1 MPLSRHQKV
10 PQYRRAKIKS
20 AWVPIEELRSTMIFI
35 NPKTDF
41 AFKKIFGSEQ
51 SQEILIS
58 FLNGILYG
66 GDDVVKSVNIL
77 NPYQAPRIRGMKETF
92 LDVKATLSGGQTVI
106 IEMQV
111 LNVEGF
117 EQRIL
122 YNAAKAYSTQL
133 NVGDDYTLLNPVIA
147 LTITDFEMFEGWDA
161 VISRFV
167 LKEKAQLTDYAIDG
181 LELVFVELP
190 KFHQALNQ
198 IDGLTEQ
205 WIYFLQNARQMES
218 VPVSMET
225 VPAIQQAFTVANQA
239 NLSREELEDLEKR
252 EMFIHDQRNA
262 IIKGT
267 KQGLAEGLR
276 RGRQEGLAEGR
287 QEGLT
292 EGLERGVNQAKIAI
306 AQRLLANFDDAA
318 IAQMADLTL
327 AQMKELRQSVG

>member
-1 MPLSRHQKV
+1 
-10 PQYRRAKIKS
+10 
-20 AWVPIEELRSTMIFI
+20 MIFI

-58 FLNGILYG
+58 FLNGILYD
-66 GDDVVKSVNIL
+66 GDNIIQSVDIL
-77 NPYQAPRIRGMKETF
+77 NPYQAPRIRGMKDTF

-117 EQRIL
+117 EQRVL
-122 YNAAKAYSTQL
+122 YNAAKAFSTQL
-133 NVGDDYTLLNPVIA
+133 NIGQDYTLLSPVIA
-147 LTITDFEMFEGWDA
+147 LTITDFEMFQDLDA

-167 LKEKAQLTDYAIDG
+167 LKEKQDLTDYAIDG

-198 IDGLTEQ
+198 VDGLTEQ
-205 WIYFLQNARQMES
+205 WIYFLQNARQLES
-218 VPVSMET
+218 VPVSMGN

-239 NLSREELEDLEKR
+239 NLSREELEDLESR

-262 IIKGT
+262 IVKGV
-267 KQGLAEGLR
+267 KQGRTEGRTEGLAEGLA
-276 RGRQEGLAEGR
+276 EGLKQG
-287 QEGLT
+287 T
-292 EGLERGVNQAKIAI
+292 NQTKIAI
-306 AQRLLANFDDAA
+306 AQRLLTTLDDAT
-318 IAQMADLTL
+318 IARITDLTL
-327 AQMKELRQSVG
+327 DEVKQLRWSANAIEPNK

>member
-1 MPLSRHQKV
+1 
-10 PQYRRAKIKS
+10 
-20 AWVPIEELRSTMIFI
+20 MIFI

-51 SQEILIS
+51 SQDILVS

-66 GDDVVKSVNIL
+66 GEDVVQSVNIL
-77 NPYQAPRIRGMKETF
+77 NPYQAPRIRGMKDTF

-117 EQRIL
+117 EQRVL
-122 YNAAKAYSTQL
+122 YNAAKAFSTQL
-133 NVGDDYTLLNPVIA
+133 DIGEDYTLLNPVIA
-147 LTITDFEMFEGWDA
+147 LTITDFEMFQDLDA

-167 LKEKAQLTDYAIDG
+167 LREKHDLTDYSIDG

-198 IDGLTEQ
+198 VEGLTEQ
-205 WIYFLQNARQMES
+205 WIYFLQNARQLES
-218 VPVSMET
+218 VPASMKNVS
-225 VPAIQQAFTVANQA
+225 AIQRAFTAANQS
-239 NLSREELEDLEKR
+239 NLSREELEDLENR

-262 IIKGT
+262 IVKGT

-276 RGRQEGLAEGR
+276 QGLKQGRAEGLA
-287 QEGLT
+287 
-292 EGLERGVNQAKIAI
+292 EGLERGVNEAKILI
-306 AQRLLANFDDAA
+306 VQRLLATLDDTT
-318 IAQMADLTL
+318 ISQMTDLTL
-327 AQMKELRQSVG
+327 T

>member
-1 MPLSRHQKV
+1 
-10 PQYRRAKIKS
+10 
-20 AWVPIEELRSTMIFI
+20 MIFI

-51 SQEILIS
+51 SQDISVS

-66 GDDVVKSVNIL
+66 GEDVVQSVNIL
-77 NPYQAPRIRGMKETF
+77 NPYQAPRIRGMKDTF

-117 EQRIL
+117 EQRVL
-122 YNAAKAYSTQL
+122 YNAAKASSTQL
-133 NVGDDYTLLNPVIA
+133 DIGEDYTLLNPVIA
-147 LTITDFEMFEGWDA
+147 FTITDFEMFQDLDA

-167 LKEKAQLTDYAIDG
+167 LREKHDLTDYSIDG

-198 IDGLTEQ
+198 VEGLTEQ
-205 WIYFLQNARQMES
+205 WIYFLQNARQLES
-218 VPVSMET
+218 APASMKNVS
-225 VPAIQQAFTVANQA
+225 AIQRAFTVANQS
-239 NLSREELEDLEKR
+239 NPSREELEDLENR

-262 IIKGT
+262 IVKGT

-276 RGRQEGLAEGR
+276 QGLKQGRTEGLAE
-287 QEGLT
+287 
-292 EGLERGVNQAKIAI
+292 RGN
-306 AQRLLANFDDAA
+306 
-318 IAQMADLTL
+318 
-327 AQMKELRQSVG
+327 EE

>member
-1 MPLSRHQKV
+1 
-10 PQYRRAKIKS
+10 
-20 AWVPIEELRSTMIFI
+20 MIFI

-51 SQEILIS
+51 SQEILVS

-66 GDDVVKSVNIL
+66 GEDIVQSVDIL
-77 NPYQAPRIRGMKETF
+77 NPYQAPRIRGMKDTF
-92 LDVKATLSGGQTVI
+92 LDVKATISGGQTVI

-117 EQRIL
+117 EQWVL
-122 YNAAKAYSTQL
+122 YNAAKAFSTQL
-133 NVGDDYTLLNPVIA
+133 KVGEDYTLLNPVIA
-147 LTITDFEMFEGWDA
+147 LTITDFEMFQDLDS

-167 LKEKAQLTDYAIDG
+167 LKERNDLTDYAIDG

-205 WIYFLQNARQMES
+205 WIYFLQNARQLES
-218 VPVSMET
+218 VPASMET

-239 NLSREELEDLEKR
+239 NLSPEELEDLENR

-262 IIKGT
+262 VIKGT
-267 KQGLAEGLR
+267 KQGIAQGLEL
-276 RGRQEGLAEGR
+276 GRAEGLAEGMTL
-287 QEGLT
+287 GAT
-292 EGLERGVNQAKIAI
+292 QAKISI
-306 AQRLLANFDDAA
+306 AERLLDTFDDAT
-318 IAQMADLTL
+318 IAQMTDLTP
-327 AQMKELRQSVG
+327 AQVKQLRQ

>member
-1 MPLSRHQKV
+1 
-10 PQYRRAKIKS
+10 
-20 AWVPIEELRSTMIFI
+20 MISI

-51 SQEILIS
+51 SQDISVS

-66 GDDVVKSVNIL
+66 GEDVVQSVNIL
-77 NPYQAPRIRGMKETF
+77 NPYQAPRIRGMKDTF

-117 EQRIL
+117 EQRVL
-122 YNAAKAYSTQL
+122 YNAAKAFSTQL
-133 NVGDDYTLLNPVIA
+133 DIGEDYTLLNPVIA
-147 LTITDFEMFEGWDA
+147 LTITDFEMFQDLDA

-167 LKEKAQLTDYAIDG
+167 LRKKHDLTDYSIDG

-198 IDGLTEQ
+198 VEGLTEQ
-205 WIYFLQNARQMES
+205 WIYFLQNARQLES
-218 VPVSMET
+218 VPSSMKNVS
-225 VPAIQQAFTVANQA
+225 VIQRAFAVANQS
-239 NLSREELEDLEKR
+239 NLSREELEDLENR

-262 IIKGT
+262 IVKGT

-276 RGRQEGLAEGR
+276 QGLKQGRAEGLAEG
-287 QEGLT
+287 
-292 EGLERGVNQAKIAI
+292 LERGANEAKILI
-306 AQRLLANFDDAA
+306 VQRLLATLDDTT
-318 IAQMADLTL
+318 ISQMTDLTL
-327 AQMKELRQSVG
+327 T